1 MGGCNLAVLASGEG
15 TNFQAIADHVAAG
28 VLQNVNLI
36 VLVYNRPEAKVKD
49 RAEKCGVPSEFVSH
63 VGKDRR
69 EFDGEVIDTLNRYDI
84 DLIALAGWDRI
95 VGVEFIEKYRWKIL
109 NIHPSLLPFAGGKG
123 MYGRKVHSAVLESG
137 VKVTGPTVHYVDIA
151 VDRGPIIDQYPV
163 YIGDIYGRDI
173 PWEDKVALLAE
184 RVLLYEHRLYSRVI
198 QLQADGRIKVKTE
211 KLEIDGAT
219 VNVAIVVLDY
229 SGNWLEEWNKRQ
241 GKFLALQ
248 NER

>member
-28 VLQNVNLI
+28 VLRNVNLR

-49 RAEKCGVPSEFVSH
+49 RAEKCQVPSEFVSH
-63 VGKDRR
+63 AGKDRG
-69 EFDGEVIDTLNRYDI
+69 EFDEEVIDTLNRYGV

-95 VGVEFIEKYRWKIL
+95 LGAEFIEKYRWKIL

-123 MYGRKVHSAVLESG
+123 MYGRKVHKAVLESG

-163 YIGDIYGRDI
+163 HIGDIYGLPI
-173 PWEDKVALLAE
+173 AWEDKITLLAE

-198 QLQADGRIKVKTE
+198 QLQADGRIKIETE
-211 KLEIDGAT
+211 KVEREGMTWELTIA
-219 VNVAIVVLDY
+219 VPDY
-229 SGNWLEEWNKRQ
+229 SGNWLKEWNERQ
-241 GKFLALQ
+241 RKFLALQ
-248 NER
+248 NEK